1 MCRNCIFLLVIAA
14 VGQIKIVF
22 FSAMISPGMHY
33 DAGLCRPAGGGSC
46 SPAFRAAGSTTIV
59 FYRQH
64 VLKSMLKWS
73 HPRMYGRSFDACC
86 ALLAEVPMCLH
97 HAHMSPGPRTRRV
110 PRLGIEQKRGTAKG
124 IRRDYLR
131 VFLRPRKS
139 VLDWFSLH
147 AA

>member
-1 MCRNCIFLLVIAA
+1 MLVIAA

-33 DAGLCRPAGGGSC
+33 DAGLYRPAGGGRC

-73 HPRMYGRSFDACC
+73 HPRMLSCG
-86 ALLAEVPMCLH
+86 V
-97 HAHMSPGPRTRRV
+97 
-110 PRLGIEQKRGTAKG
+110 
-124 IRRDYLR
+124 LR
-131 VFLRPRKS
+131 VHDSQPRP
-139 VLDWFSLH
+139 VDALIAH
-147 AA
+147 ARDQITGAAAAHGFDSHVR